1 MPKPKHTVLAV
12 DDEKDILETLKAVLK
27 PFYDIILCSDPK
39 DAFLK
44 LKNNSVDIILLDIKM
59 PGCDGITLLKKIKES
74 PQGSEAEVIML
85 TAVGDPR
92 TAVQAVKAGAY
103 DYLCKPFEV
112 EELRAAIEKALERKS
127 LLAENKALKSMQK
140 EGFENFIASSP
151 RMLELLDKVSDIA
164 SSDASVVITGETG
177 TGKELLARAIHC
189 KSRRAKKPFF
199 AVNCAAV
206 PENLFESEFFGYEK
220 GAFTGAFE
228 RHAGKF
234 EAADKS
240 TLFLDEI
247 TCLPLSMQAKLLR
260 VLQEGEVQRLGSS
273 SQVPVD
279 VRIICASNID
289 LKEAVGKGQ
298 FRQDLF
304 FRLNVVPIRLP
315 SLSEREGDLDLFLEH
330 FLAKYNRKFS
340 KKVAGFSEEALR
352 KLKAYRWPGNVRE
365 LDNAV
370 ARLVLM
376 CRGPVI
382 SEADFLPD
390 YQHTDGIIG
399 LPLRQACD
407 KFEKEYIER
416 ALEEAKG
423 NQSSAARM
431 LQIDRSTLVSK
442 LKKLT

>member
-1 MPKPKHTVLAV
+1 MPKSKHTVLAV
-12 DDEKDILETLKAVLK
+12 DDEKDILETLRAVLT
-27 PFYDIILCSDPK
+27 PFYNLILCSEPEQ
-39 DAFLK
+39 ALFK
-44 LKNNSVDIILLDIKM
+44 LKSSSVDIVLLDIKM
-59 PGCDGITLLKKIKES
+59 PGCDGIALLKKLKGTS
-74 PQGSEAEVIML
+74 QGSEAEVIML

-92 TAVQAVKAGAY
+92 SAVEAVKAGAY

-112 EELRAAIEKALERKS
+112 EELKAVIDKALERKS
-127 LLAENKALKSMQK
+127 LIAENKALKSMQK
-140 EGFENFIASSP
+140 EGFENIIGSSP
-151 RMLELLDKVSDIA
+151 QMLKVLDKVRDIA
-164 SSDASVVITGETG
+164 ASDASVVITGETG
-177 TGKELLARAIHC
+177 TGKELIARAVH
-189 KSRRAKKPFF
+189 SNSGRSKKPFF
-199 AVNCAAV
+199 AVNCAAI

-247 TCLPLSMQAKLLR
+247 TCLPLAMQAKLLR
-260 VLQEGEVQRLGSS
+260 VLQEGEVQRLGSAL
-273 SQVPVD
+273 QVPVD
-279 VRIICASNID
+279 VRIICASNLD

-315 SLSEREGDLDLFLEH
+315 GLREREGDLSLFLEH
-330 FLAKYNRKFS
+330 FLAKYNRKFG
-340 KKVAGFSEEALR
+340 KQIAAFSEEAHK
-352 KLKAYRWPGNVRE
+352 KLKTYRWPGNVRE
-365 LDNAV
+365 LENAV
-370 ARLVLM
+370 ERLVLM
-376 CRGPVI
+376 CRASVI
-382 SEADFLPD
+382 GEDDFFPD

-407 KFEKEYIER
+407 RFEKEYIEK

-442 LKKLT
+442 LKKQT